1 MTRGNST
8 MHFQLHDI
16 GSITQTFRDEVLGVM
31 TGWTDQVSSGFSSE
45 FLDSVF
51 DDLESYMLQAERL
64 LEALENAEG
73 QL

>member
-1 MTRGNST
+1 M
-8 MHFQLHDI
+8 HDI
-16 GSITQTFRDEVLGVM
+16 GSITQTFRDEVLAVM
-31 TGWTDQVSSGFSSE
+31 TGYTDQVSSDFSSE
-45 FLDSVF
+45 FLDLVF